1 MQFLAGTDI
10 LAEVANYYMKLPILQ
25 ERTDFLMVSF
35 QEKMHRN
42 KTVLSSGLL
51 LSKRKVHL
59 PYSVVT
65 NIIIAQHITEWQS
78 VSNSREGKVSGF

>member
-10 LAEVANYYMKLPILQ
+10 LAELANYYIKLLIWQ
-25 ERTDFLMVSF
+25 ERTNFPMVSF
-35 QEKMHRN
+35 QGKMHRN

-51 LSKRKVHL
+51 LSKSKVHL
-59 PYSVVT
+59 ASVVT

-78 VSNSREGKVSGF
+78 VSNSWEWKVRGF